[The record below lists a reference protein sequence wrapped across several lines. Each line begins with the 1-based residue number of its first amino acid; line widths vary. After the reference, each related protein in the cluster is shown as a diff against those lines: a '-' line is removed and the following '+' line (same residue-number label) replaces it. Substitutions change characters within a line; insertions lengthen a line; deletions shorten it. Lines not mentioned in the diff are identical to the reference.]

1 MVKEKPIAKKEEEV
15 EELLSQ
21 HSGFLKKNGRTF
33 VTNYDESDDDVCLA
47 DKDFFKKHGLTLPE
61 LENRTKKC
69 VPVGD
74 SSQDFLTY
82 KFKKY
87 NNNIDPKP
95 KDELFLNG
103 EKSSGRYIMST
114 SGKWY
119 AIRENDEKCPV
130 Q

>member
-1 MVKEKPIAKKEEEV
+1 VVKEKPIAKKEEEV